1 MQPHDLTCRQMA
13 GQRIIAGFQGTGI
26 NADLKHLI
34 RDLCVG
40 GIILFSRNIETL
52 GQLRRLTADVQKYAK
67 DCGRPQLFVAVD
79 QEGGSVARL
88 KAPDFTE
95 FGHAANFSGK
105 TDAARFAR
113 ITAAELADSGINMD
127 MAPVMDVADPGI
139 ESVMTRR
146 AFGTNPGYVAEMGT
160 EIING
165 LQKKRIMAVAKHFPG
180 IGRTTLDSHL
190 DLPDLNTPA
199 QSLHAR
205 DLVPF
210 QAAVKADAAGI
221 MLSHI
226 RYMAFD
232 RNWPASLSAA
242 VAERLLRAEM
252 GYNGLVMTDDLEMGA
267 VENHYDMET
276 MISQIM
282 AAGIDIALI
291 CHSMDK
297 IRTAAQIFEQTI
309 KDENQYRRQ
318 TESVSRIFSAKR
330 RYLF

>member
-1 MQPHDLTCRQMA
+1 MQPHDLNRRQMA
-13 GQRIIAGFQGTGI
+13 GQRIIAGFQGTGF

-34 RDLCVG
+34 GDLCVG
-40 GIILFSRNIETL
+40 GIILFSRNIETRA
-52 GQLRRLTADVQKYAK
+52 QLRQLTADARDYAK
-67 DCGRPQLFVAVD
+67 DCGQPPLFIAVD

-95 FGHAANFSGK
+95 FGDAANFSGK

-113 ITAAELADSGINMD
+113 ITAAELADSGINMN

-139 ESVMTRR
+139 ESVMARR
-146 AFGTNPGYVAEMGT
+146 AFGTNCAYVAEMGT
-160 EIING
+160 EIISG
-165 LQKKRIMAVAKHFPG
+165 LQKKGIMAVAKHFPG

-199 QSLHAR
+199 QSLYAR
-205 DLVPF
+205 DLTPF
-210 QAAVKADAAGI
+210 QAAVKSDAAGI

-226 RYMAFD
+226 RYMALD
-232 RNWPASLSAA
+232 PLWPASLSAA
-242 VAERLLRAEM
+242 VSERLLRAEM
-252 GYNGLVMTDDLEMGA
+252 GYTGLVMTDDLEMGA
-267 VENHYDMET
+267 VEKHYGMET

-297 IRTAAQIFEQTI
+297 IRTAAQIFQQALE
-309 KDENQYRRQ
+309 DEKQYRRQ
-318 TESVSRIFSAKR
+318 AESVSRILSARR
-330 RYLF
+330 RYL

>member
-1 MQPHDLTCRQMA
+1 MQPHDLNRRQMA
-13 GQRIIAGFQGTGI
+13 GQRIIAGFQGTGF

-40 GIILFSRNIETL
+40 GIILFSRNIESRA
-52 GQLRRLTADVQKYAK
+52 QLRQLTADARDYAK
-67 DCGRPQLFVAVD
+67 DCGQAPLFVAVD

-88 KAPDFTE
+88 KAPEFTE
-95 FGHAANFSGK
+95 FGDAADFSGK
-105 TDAARFAR
+105 IDAARFAR
-113 ITAAELADSGINMD
+113 ITAAELSDSGINMD

-139 ESVMTRR
+139 ESVMARR
-146 AFGTNPGYVAEMGT
+146 AFGTNAGYVAEIGT

-165 LQKKRIMAVAKHFPG
+165 LQRNRIMAVAKHFPG

-190 DLPDLNTPA
+190 DLPDLNTPV
-199 QSLHAR
+199 QSLQAR

-210 QAAVKADAAGI
+210 QAAIKADAAGI

-226 RYMAFD
+226 RYGAFD
-232 RNWPASLSAA
+232 RHWPASLSAA

-267 VENHYDMET
+267 VEKHYGMET
-276 MISQIM
+276 MISRIM

-297 IRTAAQIFEQTI
+297 IRTAAQIFKQTI
-309 KDENQYRRQ
+309 KDENQHRRQ
-318 TESVSRIFSAKR
+318 AESVSRIFSAKR
-330 RYLF
+330 RYLL